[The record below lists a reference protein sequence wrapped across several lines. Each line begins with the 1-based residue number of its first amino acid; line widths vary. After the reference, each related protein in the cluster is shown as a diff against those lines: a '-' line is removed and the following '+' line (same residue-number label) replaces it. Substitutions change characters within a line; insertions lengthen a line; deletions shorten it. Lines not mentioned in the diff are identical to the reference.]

1 MRYLRPAGLIATLLL
16 AIAAPAAAGH
26 WTTFGRGCWPEIV
39 EIPDFTR
46 EWPVPVG
53 CEVVDCCPGC
63 PGPGPID
70 WQILVDENVTKLAT
84 LRFEGLSQADL
95 SRLKLGGSA
104 RLKEGAIEVGPGRS
118 SIGGFPPYDG
128 DMPPVAFV
136 TTTLRANTDAKA
148 DDADGGV
155 DILQLKRDYIVNRF
169 STHYVAINC
178 PPQLQVD
185 DTIKTSNN
193 IGGDQEVI
201 LADYR
206 QGAGCQNDLFHRTAT
221 SVGIGNALTNGACNS
236 EVSVFSDDNA
246 MSFEPSVGTWTN
258 AIGDLHKVALKPAI
272 TVPVTLWLA
281 RAGALAGATDDV
293 ANANL
298 LYNQNN
304 VGVQFDPTFN
314 DVSGDANAVA
324 TIGGTAGDCA
334 TAGALAGTAFHTA
347 GTLNIYYVNGAFTG
361 VNCGA
366 NRNVSFIGTIANI
379 ASLPHEI
386 GHAYSLRPSASGG
399 HVNGLPGF
407 GNDNIMFAGGPA
419 TRSNFTVGQAFRLN
433 VSDISQLNVNGDR
446 TDPTRSCP
454 PLTTDALC
462 PDLALDSLP
471 H

>member
-1 MRYLRPAGLIATLLL
+1 MRYLRLAALAPAFLL
-16 AIAAPAAAGH
+16 ALASHAAAGH
-26 WTTFGRGCWPEIV
+26 WTTFGRGCWPEVV

-53 CEVVDCCPGC
+53 CEVIDCCPGC

-70 WQILVDENVTKLAT
+70 WQILVDDKVTEFAT
-84 LRFEGLSQADL
+84 LRFEGLSQAAL
-95 SRLKLGGSA
+95 SRLRLGGAA
-104 RLKEGAIEVGPGRS
+104 RLAEGAIVVGPGRS
-118 SIGGFPPYDG
+118 TIGGFPPMDG
-128 DMPPVAFV
+128 DTPPVALV
-136 TTTLRANTDAKA
+136 TTTLRANRDAKA

-155 DILQLKRDYIVNRF
+155 DIVQLKRDFVINRF
-169 STHYVAINC
+169 STHYVVFPC
-178 PPQLQVD
+178 PQLAVE

-206 QGAGCQNDLFHRTAT
+206 KAAGCQDDVLHRTAT
-221 SVGIGNALTNGACNS
+221 SVGIGNALLNGSCNS

-246 MSFEPSVGTWTN
+246 MSFQPGVTTWTN
-258 AIGDLHKVALKPAI
+258 AIGDVHKVALKPVI
-272 TVPVTLWLA
+272 TAPLTIWLA
-281 RAGALAGATDDV
+281 RAGANANATDDA

-304 VGVQFDPTFN
+304 VGVQFDVTVN
-314 DVSGDANAVA
+314 DVSGDPNAVA
-324 TIGGTAGDCA
+324 TIGGTAGDCN
-334 TAGALAGTAFHTA
+334 TAGALAGTPFHTA
-347 GTLNIYYVNGAFTG
+347 DTINVYYVNGAFTG

-366 NRNVSFIGTIANI
+366 NRNVNFIGTIANI

-433 VSDISQLNVNGDR
+433 VSDISMLNVNGDR
-446 TDPTRSCP
+446 TAPTRSCP

>member
-1 MRYLRPAGLIATLLL
+1 MRYVRLAALIPAVVL
-16 AIAAPAAAGH
+16 AFAAQAAAGN
-26 WTTFGRGCWPEIV
+26 WKTFGRACVPEWV
-39 EIPDFTR
+39 EIPDFM
-46 EWPVPVG
+46 EELPVPVG

-63 PGPGPID
+63 PGPGPLD
-70 WQILVDENVTKLAT
+70 WEILVDEKITKSVT
-84 LRFEGLSQADL
+84 LRFDGISQGAL

-104 RLKEGAIEVGPGRS
+104 RLVEGAIVVGPGKS
-118 SIGGFPPYDG
+118 SIGGFPQYDG
-128 DMPPVAFV
+128 DRPPVAWV
-136 TTTLRANTDAKA
+136 QSTLRADKDKA
-148 DDADGGV
+148 DDADAGV
-155 DILQLKRDYIVNRF
+155 DILQLRRGYIVNRF
-169 STHYVAINC
+169 STHWIVGIC
-178 PPQLQVD
+178 PQLFE

-193 IGGDQEVI
+193 IGGDSAVI

-206 QGAGCQNDLFHRTAT
+206 KAGCENDVLHRTT
-221 SVGIGNALTNGACNS
+221 GSVGIGNAVTNGACNS

-246 MSFEPSVGTWTN
+246 MSFQPGVNTWTG
-258 AIGDLHKVALKPAI
+258 AIGDIHKVALKPVI
-272 TVPVTLWLA
+272 TVPVTVWVA
-281 RAGALAGATDDV
+281 RAGAVAAATDDM

-304 VGVQFDPTFN
+304 VGVQFDATIN
-314 DVSGDANAVA
+314 DVSGDPNAVA

-347 GTLNIYYVNGAFTG
+347 DTLNIYYVNGAFTG

-366 NRNVSFIGTIANI
+366 NRNVNFLGTIANI

-399 HVNGLPGF
+399 HVNNLPGF

-433 VSDISQLNVNGDR
+433 VSDISMLNVNGDR